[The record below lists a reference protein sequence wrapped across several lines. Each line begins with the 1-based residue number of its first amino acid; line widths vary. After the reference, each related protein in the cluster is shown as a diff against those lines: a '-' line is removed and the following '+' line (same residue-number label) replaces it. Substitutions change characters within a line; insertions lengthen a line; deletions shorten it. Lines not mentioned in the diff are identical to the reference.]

1 MAENTK
7 TKIGMKAR
15 RKGTD
20 DWHDV
25 AMVQL
30 DGLDILYKAE
40 YIEFQDDVIKTTH
53 EQISNDEL
61 VELIKQRLGGGK

>member
-1 MAENTK
+1 
-7 TKIGMKAR
+7 MKAR

-20 DWHDV
+20 EWHDV
-25 AMVQL
+25 VMVQL

-40 YIEFQDDVIKTTH
+40 YIEFQDDTVETTH

-61 VELIKQRLGGGK
+61 IELIKQRLGGKE